1 MWRSLAATAGTQPGA
16 WRYLAALWCAGAQNY
31 CISHAETTPVAV
43 LIQGLKCTLFEL
55 LWLLWKSCSWH
66 APQGSPPR
74 LCHRTAPTK
83 PVSSSPNKQN
93 TWKMCSADRKDKY
106 FGLISELRVGLDALE
121 SILWPKWFYD
131 PMNCGQ
137 FTVSISLTL
146 CPSEISI
153 FSDEVCCHGPTEVQ
167 DSKSLHPKQHCRVR
181 FEIKISAKKIN
192 ILSPVTFIPWFP
204 SHTRAHTTRM
214 GGNEVLT
221 RVCIQVDL
229 QELFLISSVI
239 SLFHAL

>member
-1 MWRSLAATAGTQPGA
+1 MWRSLAATAGTQPGDIWLPSGVQEHRTIA
-16 WRYLAALWCAGAQNY
+16 FHTLRQLLF
-31 CISHAETTPVAV
+31 AV

-93 TWKMCSADRKDKY
+93 TWNMCSADRKDKY

-204 SHTRAHTTRM
+204 SQTRAHTTRM

>member
-43 LIQGLKCTLFEL
+43 LIQGLKCTLFKL

-93 TWKMCSADRKDKY
+93 TWKMRSADRKDKY

-137 FTVSISLTL
+137 FTGSISLTL

-167 DSKSLHPKQHCRVR
+167 DSMSLHPKQHCRVR
-181 FEIKISAKKIN
+181 FEIKISAKKLISWVQSP
-192 ILSPVTFIPWFP
+192 LSPGSLLIHV
-204 SHTRAHTTRM
+204 HTQHGT

>member
-93 TWKMCSADRKDKY
+93 TWKMRSADRKDKY

-131 PMNCGQ
+131 PMNCSQ
-137 FTVSISLTL
+137 FMGLISLTL
-146 CPSEISI
+146 CPCTHQKYLFSLMKFTAMDLLKYREVRLCIQSNTAEYALRSRFQPKKLISW
-153 FSDEVCCHGPTEVQ
+153 VQ
-167 DSKSLHPKQHCRVR
+167 SP
-181 FEIKISAKKIN
+181 
-192 ILSPVTFIPWFP
+192 LSPGSLLIHV
-204 SHTRAHTTRM
+204 HTQHEWEEMKSWLVSAFRW
-214 GGNEVLT
+214 
-221 RVCIQVDL
+221 
-229 QELFLISSVI
+229 ISRNC
-239 SLFHAL
+239 F